1 MEPHHKLKG
10 IMMIVCD
17 DVNPCEEH
25 DRTFVL
31 LWLKNY
37 IVLELL
43 NNGNVMEAQRSP

>member
-10 IMMIVCD
+10 IMVIVCND
-17 DVNPCEEH
+17 ANPCEEH

-31 LWLKNY
+31 LQLKIY

-43 NNGNVMEAQRSP
+43 NNNKKLLA

>member
-17 DVNPCEEH
+17 DANPYEEH
-25 DRTFVL
+25 DKTLVL

-43 NNGNVMEAQRSP
+43 NNNNKLLA